1 MLKKQLLMTIMQKF
15 LSHRKTDISFKLFFI
30 QKSNIK
36 KRRLEVIL
44 FFGRSFGV
52 MGSVLGHQGGVASQ
66 LGIVENPKR

>member
-1 MLKKQLLMTIMQKF
+1 M
-15 LSHRKTDISFKLFFI
+15 
-30 QKSNIK
+30 
-36 KRRLEVIL
+36 IL

>member
-15 LSHRKTDISFKLFFI
+15 LSHRKTDITFFSFKNQTL
-30 QKSNIK
+30 K

-44 FFGRSFGV
+44 FLEGV
-52 MGSVLGHQGGVASQ
+52 SGSWVRFWVIKGGVASQ